1 MLKVAGGK
9 YRSRLLEVPP
19 LVTVP
24 TKSMVREALANALRE
39 KIPGAIVLDM
49 FAGSG
54 ALGIEMLSRGA
65 KYAHFVDLS
74 LAACKIIQKNL
85 SSLKEN
91 NAHVWN
97 MSYEKALLNLPSQV
111 DIVLMDPPYKDIDFY
126 QKGVSLLL
134 EKNILKE
141 DGVIVL
147 EYENEIKIDE
157 TPFREVRNYR
167 YGRNKIKI
175 LWR

>member
-39 KIPGAIVLDM
+39 KIPGAVVLDM

-65 KYAHFVDLS
+65 KYAHFQ
-74 LAACKIIQKNL
+74 QK
-85 SSLKEN
+85 
-91 NAHVWN
+91 
-97 MSYEKALLNLPSQV
+97 MSATQY
-111 DIVLMDPPYKDIDFY
+111 
-126 QKGVSLLL
+126 
-134 EKNILKE
+134 
-141 DGVIVL
+141 
-147 EYENEIKIDE
+147 
-157 TPFREVRNYR
+157 
-167 YGRNKIKI
+167 
-175 LWR
+175 